1 MNIEK
6 ESKYKYSAVELVEVI
21 KNNLQSRELIMDC
34 DPSPSLRLLL
44 LYRMS
49 KVVLFLKSN
58 ITKDKIIQNNQGQ
71 IFIDKTIIINNLS
84 EGRSNV
90 TPTYIQLMV
99 AEKGEGVY

>member
-21 KNNLQSRELIMDC
+21 KYNLQSRELIMDC
-34 DPSPSLRLLL
+34 DPSQSLRLLL
-44 LYRMS
+44 LYKMS
-49 KVVLFLKSN
+49 KVVLLLKSN

-71 IFIDKTIIINNLS
+71 IFIDKAIIINNLS